1 MSSRLN
7 IESSNVK
14 VHTLVAGYFPPADS
28 SFGDAARHA
37 TARYYV
43 PESQRQWAAA
53 WKTAKQEAF
62 IDSIMRN
69 FPIPNIICN
78 RDADG
83 RLALYEGR
91 HRTET
96 LWRFAN
102 GHLKWNGKSYA
113 ELTDIE
119 RYQFN
124 EHTLLLLVIQDATL
138 DQLSEVFERLNNG
151 APLSDSDKFWNRR
164 HTPLVKLTLEVV
176 LTHAG
181 LRRVWGD
188 VDMNNRRQLAN
199 YVGLTAGIVLDSNCF
214 TSSYMR
220 LHEHLELDGKT
231 YEESKA
237 VLEAWLEVLVNFY
250 EEANTRF
257 PATKRKELSKY
268 RKIGFIN
275 AYLLTDLWNCGSDD
289 MTTEHACKEKWLTL
303 IGHLRNPQT
312 AKAAAAALATKGAQ
326 NLTETKI
333 ATVIEQV
340 EAYFRGEFRG
350 EGSVED
356 SDEEDAPAL

>member
-1 MSSRLN
+1 MS
-7 IESSNVK
+7 VK
-14 VHTLVAGYFPPADS
+14 VRSLVAGYFPPAGS
-28 SFGDAARHA
+28 AFGDAARHA
-37 TARYYV
+37 VARYYV
-43 PESQRQWAAA
+43 PESQREWASA
-53 WKTAKQEAF
+53 WSTTKQSDF

-78 RDADG
+78 RDPDG

-96 LWRFAN
+96 LWRFTN
-102 GHLKWNGKSYA
+102 GHLKWNGKTYS
-113 ELTDIE
+113 ELSDIE
-119 RYQFN
+119 RHQFN
-124 EHTLLLLVIQDATL
+124 EQTLLLLVIQDATL

-164 HTPLVKLTLEVV
+164 HTPLVQLTREVV

-181 LRRVWGD
+181 LRRVLGEI
-188 VDMNNRRQLAN
+188 DMNTRGHLAN

-214 TSSYMR
+214 TTSYMR
-220 LHEHLELDGKT
+220 LFPHLELDGKS
-231 YEESKA
+231 YEDCKAILEST
-237 VLEAWLEVLVNFY
+237 LNVLVSFY

-257 PATKRKELSKY
+257 PTTKRRELSKY

-275 AYLLTDLWNCGSDD
+275 AYFLTDLMCGQL
-289 MTTEHACKEKWLTL
+289 EEALVNENACKEKWLTL

-312 AKAAAAALATKGAQ
+312 AKAAAGSLATKGAQ
-326 NLTETKI
+326 NLTLTKI
-333 ATVIEQV
+333 TTVIAQV
-340 EAYFRGEFRG
+340 EAYLQGDFQG

-356 SDEEDAPAL
+356 SDEEDLLAPAL